1 MAAPIATVIV
11 VSRDRWSMA
20 PTTLD
25 LLLARTD
32 PRHPVVVVDGRA
44 PRQVAATFDRRATS
58 GRVRVVRRDR
68 HLAGNEARNVGLEG
82 VHTEWIAFVENDAV
96 LSEGWLETLLAVGED
111 RGAASV
117 YPAYLEPG
125 RDGALVHGMGAE
137 LDVEGP
143 PGRRRL
149 REHQHH
155 LGRPWHDVATQVVAT
170 ARIQSEP
177 HALLIRREVLE
188 RIGDLD
194 ESLLSWFDHTDLAL
208 HHRRLGV
215 EAWFVPDV
223 TCLYL
228 TPPPLA
234 LHDLPSFLLRWSRAW
249 YERSLDR
256 LCEVWGFDRHDH
268 EWDHHALYRTDV
280 RRRVLTRSRYVNAAI
295 DRAAVPAEW
304 VLARWNDR
312 AHAST
317 P

>member
-1 MAAPIATVIV
+1 MAAPTATVIV
-11 VSRDRWSMA
+11 VSRDRWSLA

-44 PRQVAATFDRRATS
+44 PRHVAAAFDRWAMS
-58 GRVRVVRRDR
+58 GRLRVVRRDR
-68 HLAGNEARNVGLEG
+68 HLAGNEARNVGLDG
-82 VHTEWIAFVENDAV
+82 VRTEWIAFVENDTV
-96 LSEGWLETLLAVGED
+96 LSEGWLEALLAVGED
-111 RGAASV
+111 RAAASV
-117 YPAYLEPG
+117 YPAYLQPG
-125 RDGALVHGMGAE
+125 TDGPRVHGVGAD
-137 LDVEGP
+137 LDVDGP

-149 REHQHH
+149 REHQPL
-155 LGRPWHDVATQVVAT
+155 LGRPWAEVAGGLVAA
-170 ARIQSEP
+170 ARVQAEP

-188 RIGDLD
+188 RIGGLD
-194 ESLLSWFDHTDLAL
+194 GSLLSWFDHTDLAL

-215 EAWFVPDV
+215 EAWFVPEV

-228 TPPPLA
+228 TPPPLG
-234 LHDLPSFLLRWSRAW
+234 LHDLPSFVLRWSRAW

-256 LCEVWGFDRHDH
+256 LCDVWGFDRRDP

-280 RRRVLTRSRYVNAAI
+280 RRSVLTRSRYVNAAI

-304 VLARWNDR
+304 ALDRWNDR

-317 P
+317 S